1 MGMRISE
8 ELSLR
13 AKVMTTTSY
22 PDDSVLISRSQ
33 RGDRQAFDDLIRKHE
48 KRAYQYA
55 FRLTSNPEEAGDV
68 VADAF
73 VRVYSA
79 LQNFKGQSAFTTWLY
94 RILTN
99 CFLDMRKREKS
110 RPTTSLEAA
119 LVTDEGDLERQV
131 EDDAPTPHQEA
142 EKSERERAV
151 ERAVDHLPE
160 YQKAMITMY
169 HVENLSYEEIADA
182 LDLPIG
188 TVKSRLN
195 RARLSLRE
203 LLESDEELFKMG

>member
-1 MGMRISE
+1 MSRTTH
-8 ELSLR
+8 ELAPKPS
-13 AKVMTTTSY
+13 VMTQSY
-22 PDDSVLISRSQ
+22 PDDSILIARSQ
-33 RGDRQAFDDLIRKHE
+33 KGDRQAFDDLIRKHE

-73 VRVYSA
+73 VRVFSA
-79 LQNFKGQSAFTTWLY
+79 LHNFKGQSAFTTWLY

-131 EDDAPTPHQEA
+131 EDDSATPHQEA

-151 ERAVDHLPE
+151 EKAVALLPE
-160 YQKAMITMY
+160 YQRAMITMY
-169 HVENLSYEEIADA
+169 HVENLSYEEIAES

-203 LLESDEELFKMG
+203 LLVGDEELFKLG

>member
-13 AKVMTTTSY
+13 AKVMTTSY

-79 LQNFKGQSAFTTWLY
+79 LPNFKGQSAFTTWLY

-151 ERAVDHLPE
+151 ERAVGHLPE

-203 LLESDEELFKMG
+203 LLVSDEELFKMG

>member
-1 MGMRISE
+1 
-8 ELSLR
+8 
-13 AKVMTTTSY
+13 MTQSY
-22 PDDSVLISRSQ
+22 PDDGVLIERSQ
-33 RGDRQAFDDLIRKHE
+33 KGDRQAFDDLIRKHE

-79 LQNFKGQSAFTTWLY
+79 LHNFKGQSAFTTWLY

-131 EDDAPTPHQEA
+131 QDDSPTPHAEA

-151 ERAVDHLPE
+151 EKAVGHLPE
-160 YQKAMITMY
+160 YQQAMIMMY
-169 HVENLSYEEIADA
+169 HVENLSYEEIAEA

-203 LLESDEELFKMG
+203 LLIGDEELFKLG